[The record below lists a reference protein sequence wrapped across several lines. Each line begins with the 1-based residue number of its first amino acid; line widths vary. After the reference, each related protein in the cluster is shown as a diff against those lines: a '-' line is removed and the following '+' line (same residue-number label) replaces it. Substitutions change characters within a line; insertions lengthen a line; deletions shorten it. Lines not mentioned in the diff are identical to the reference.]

1 MGFLK
6 KKTGSASANSASS
19 KTSDKDRFNEKAS
32 YENLYDEYN
41 RTTNAKAGKQT
52 PVKEKP
58 VMDTKIEALPES
70 RDEQEVTARPES
82 KAAKRSPQK
91 NNALTSGKYK
101 SEKELD
107 AMAEAAAVGDSR
119 KSKRSPMKE
128 VTTPRRRVKKK
139 HLTKS
144 KRRRSRREI
153 VSESE
158 SEESFSSVSCS
169 ASESDEETDISYE
182 ESFTEDELSETSTN
196 LESFDTMESAKA
208 DPDHQAIV
216 QVNEYGNVEKLRLE
230 VLRLF
235 PKANSPND
243 VVIKVEASSITLQD
257 CMIRR
262 GKWYDMQK
270 LPFIPGSDIVGT
282 ICEIG
287 NEAVRTGGYQI
298 GDRVAAVVPSGGNAK
313 YITLKYDDV
322 IRVPDGIDPVIALSL
337 SSTYVPAREALDLA
351 RKMNTPFTDA
361 NILVI
366 GGNGPSGLATIEL
379 AGLEGANVY
388 TTADERHHDY
398 LTELGAKCFPIDPK
412 KWLPTLKGKMDVVID
427 SVCLDGFES
436 SALALNKEGLMVC
449 TGMSALYTQGNIP
462 AFGLRDIRDMKAFYV
477 KMRAKYVMNSIYY
490 DKMEKFRTAPNE
502 YAVSRLCMVSF
513 LALLFFNQLLF
524 FSKQQQ
530 HFRYLSHLTKRE
542 TIKPIISARAS
553 LNMVAFMHR
562 AIEHGD
568 TPHGVCVCT
577 PWISKN
583 DL

>member
-19 KTSDKDRFNEKAS
+19 KTSEKDRFDEKTS

-41 RTTNAKAGKQT
+41 KTTNAKAGKQT
-52 PVKEKP
+52 PVKEKH
-58 VMDTKIEALPES
+58 VKDTKIEAVPES

-82 KAAKRSPQK
+82 KAAKLSPQK
-91 NNALTSGKYK
+91 NTAQTSGKSK

-107 AMAEAAAVGDSR
+107 AMLEATAVDEPR
-119 KSKRSPMKE
+119 KSKKSPMKE
-128 VTTPRRRVKKK
+128 VTAPRHRVKKK
-139 HLTKS
+139 HPIKS
-144 KRRRSRREI
+144 KRRSSRSRREI

-158 SEESFSSVSCS
+158 SEESLSSVSSS
-169 ASESDEETDISYE
+169 ASESDNETDISYE

-196 LESFDTMESAKA
+196 LESFDSMESAKA

-230 VLRLF
+230 MLRLF
-235 PKANSPND
+235 PKANTPKD
-243 VVIKVEASSITLQD
+243 VVIKIEASSITLQD

-270 LPFIPGSDIVGT
+270 LPFIPGSDVVGT

-287 NEAVRTGGYQI
+287 NEAVRIGGYQI

-322 IRVPDGIDPVIALSL
+322 IRVPGGVDPVIALSL

-436 SALALNKEGLMVC
+436 SALALNREGLLVC

-502 YAVSRLCMVSF
+502 YAVS
-513 LALLFFNQLLF
+513 
-524 FSKQQQ
+524 
-530 HFRYLSHLTKRE
+530 
-542 TIKPIISARAS
+542 
-553 LNMVAFMHR
+553 
-562 AIEHGD
+562 
-568 TPHGVCVCT
+568 
-577 PWISKN
+577 
-583 DL
+583 